1 VIREAVE
8 ADRPALLALQSLLPE
23 PAPDALGAAL
33 DGPGEVLVAT
43 GGGVRET
50 TKSSS
55 VARQNAKRSEDVEP
69 GAQLA
74 ADRDRS
80 RPIGYVFAM
89 PSDDRAY
96 VAELVVAPDRRR
108 EGIASQLFTRLFDRL
123 GERDVRLVTL
133 AVSPDN
139 EDAREFY
146 EEWGFREVDRDP
158 EYYDGDPALLLAR
171 PL

>member
-1 VIREAVE
+1 MIREAVE

-23 PAPDALGAAL
+23 PAPEALGAAL

-43 GGGVRET
+43 DGG
-50 TKSSS
+50 S
-55 VARQNAKRSEDVEP
+55 EP
-69 GAQLA
+69 GARLGA
-74 ADRDRS
+74 GDRDRQ

-89 PSDDRAY
+89 PSDDSAY

-108 EGIASQLFTRLFDRL
+108 EGIASQLFSRLFDRL
-123 GERDVRLVTL
+123 EDRSVRLVTL

-139 EDAREFY
+139 DEAREFY
-146 EEWGFREVDRDP
+146 EEWGFREVDRDS